1 MEKQKRKIWIGG
13 MLFLAVSIFFYVS
26 IMYKI
31 IHFGP

>member
-13 MLFLAVSIFFYVS
+13 VLFLDGSIFFYVS